1 MKNRTWL
8 AVLLLAAVLGAS
20 VYVPVALSG
29 YEEKKLL
36 ADVQTEQLKES
47 AKPEK
52 PSSDTLEKLSVINR
66 ARQTGSEVISGKVV
80 YSAADNRPAE
90 LVEKGFKK
98 LLQSGIL
105 TGEGLTGSISI
116 KEAMRMYYTEADA
129 KMYYTEADA
138 NQKIRCFYIVAEC
151 SGLFFSLLID
161 EETEALYEISISSS
175 DTGAD
180 IRLTDN
186 VGEKWA
192 EYLGITLKE
201 MDRQPLDGVSI
212 YETGDSDVLYII
224 YQSEQKD
231 GGYISLTDTLSL
243 GLEGDHAAS
252 TVDDATSTGDSRAID
267 ATW

>member
-1 MKNRTWL
+1 MKNRTWV

-52 PSSDTLEKLSVINR
+52 PASDTLKKLSVINR

-90 LVEKGFKK
+90 LVQKGFEK
-98 LLQSGIL
+98 LLQSGIV
-105 TGEGLTGSISI
+105 TGEGLTGSITVL
-116 KEAMRMYYTEADA
+116 EAMRMYYTEADA
-129 KMYYTEADA
+129 Q
-138 NQKIRCFYIVAEC
+138 QKIRCFYIGAEC
-151 SGLFFSLLID
+151 SGLSLWLLID
-161 EETEALYEISISSS
+161 EETEVLYEFSISPA
-175 DTGAD
+175 DTGAG

-186 VGEKWA
+186 AGEKWA

-201 MDRQPLDGVSI
+201 MDSQPMDGVVV
-212 YETGDSDVLYII
+212 YETGDPDVLYII
-224 YQSEQKD
+224 YQSELRED
-231 GGYISLTDTLSL
+231 GYISLTDTLSL
-243 GLEGDHAAS
+243 GLDGDNTAS
-252 TVDDATSTGDSRAID
+252 TVDDATSTGDSRALD